1 VKKPFTIIA
10 IALLSLVAVVQL
22 LRFSFGWEVTIDGV
36 TVPVWV
42 SAIAFVIAG
51 GLALMMWKE
60 TRA

>member
-1 VKKPFTIIA
+1 VKKPFTTTA
-10 IALLSLVAVVQL
+10 IALLSLVAVAQL